1 MTPMNWTCEQIE
13 ARLSDCLDGQ
23 LSAEERAA
31 FEAHVRVCA
40 QCAPLFAQVSQ
51 LVGELHAMPQAE
63 EAPRLVYAILDKT
76 LGPRETLSG
85 WRALAGWL
93 RNFKPQP
100 VVYGIASVAATF
112 LVIASAFGFSLR
124 KPKLADLSPV
134 SIYRNADRQAH
145 YAYAR
150 GVKFVSDLRVVNE
163 VQAQIRDNKA
173 APGES
178 QDVLPA
184 SAPKKEPGSTDGTKP
199 GTRQQNRANGVYHN
213 FEMLAEELPGFVAP
227 FRGRNIR

>member
-1 MTPMNWTCEQIE
+1 MTSMNWTCEPTE
-13 ARLSDCLDGQ
+13 ARLSDYLDGR
-23 LSAEERAA
+23 LAAEERVA
-31 FEAHVRVCA
+31 FEEHVRACP
-40 QCAPLFAQVSQ
+40 QCAPLFAEVSR
-51 LVGELHAMPQAE
+51 LVGELHAMPQVQ
-63 EAPRLVYAILDKT
+63 EAPRLVYAILEKT

-85 WRALAGWL
+85 WRAFVRRL
-93 RNFKPQP
+93 RNLKPQA

-124 KPKLADLSPV
+124 KPKLADLNPV
-134 SIYRNADRQAH
+134 SIYHNADRQAH

-178 QDVLPA
+178 QDALPP
-184 SAPKKEPGSTDGTKP
+184 SAPKKEPGSTDDTKP
-199 GTRQQNRANGVYHN
+199 GTRQQNRANGIYHN
-213 FEMLAEELPGFVAP
+213 LEMLAEELPGFVGP
-227 FRGRNIR
+227 SSGRNIR